1 MMKIVYLIAGTFRSG
16 GMERVLANKANWLV
30 KHGYEVAVI
39 TTDQQGREHFFD
51 YDPKIAFYDLGINY
65 ENTNGNLLSKLLQY
79 PFKQWKHFLRLSRS
93 LKKLKADVVVSM
105 FCNDASFVP
114 MIGDGS
120 KKVLEIHFSRFKKLQ
135 YARSGV
141 WGMIDRWRSKK
152 ELKTVAKFDK
162 FVVLTHEDYNNWGAL
177 KNSQVIPNACTFTC
191 EHPSQ
196 LDSHTVIAV
205 GRYEHQKGYDM
216 LLKAWSLLRE
226 DLGDWQLHIYG
237 EGGLKDE
244 MIRQIKELSIT
255 DSVRLLPPTTEIK
268 LAMQESSLL
277 VLSSRYE
284 GFGMVLLE
292 AQTCGLPT
300 ISFDCKSGP
309 SEIIDDGVNGYLVK
323 EGNVEQF
330 AQRMLDVM
338 NDENLRM
345 KMGALA
351 YENSQ
356 NFSEERIMQQ
366 WDNLFKGL

>member
-1 MMKIVYLIAGTFRSG
+1 MKIVYLIAGTFRSG

-93 LKKLKADVVVSM
+93 LKKLKADVVISM
-105 FCNDASFVP
+105 FCNDASFVS

-152 ELKTVAKFDK
+152 ELGTVARFDK
-162 FVVLTHEDYNNWGAL
+162 FVVLTHEDYTNWGAL
-177 KNSQVIPNACTFTC
+177 NNSQVIPNACTFTC
-191 EHPSQ
+191 EHPSK

-226 DLGDWQLHIYG
+226 DLKDWQLHIYG

-268 LAMQESSLL
+268 RAMQESSLL

-309 SEIIDDGVNGYLVK
+309 SEIIDDGVNGYLV
-323 EGNVEQF
+323 EESNVEQF

-338 NDENLRM
+338 NDENLRK